1 MVNEIRRAR
10 SSNLT
15 PHIRN
20 VSFFDTE
27 SLIRRTKSSNL
38 IQQPQYKNANKFQ
51 FCQSDSR
58 HIEKFE
64 KAVFILTKSSNLIKK
79 GVNEIR
85 RARSSNLTPH
95 IRNVSFFETESLIRR
110 TKSSNLIQQP
120 QYKNA
125 NKFQFCQS
133 DSRHIEKFEKAVFIL
148 TKSSN
153 LI

>member
-1 MVNEIRRAR
+1 M
-10 SSNLT
+10 
-15 PHIRN
+15 
-20 VSFFDTE
+20 SFFE
-27 SLIRRTKSSNL
+27 KASFIRKTWSSNL

-58 HIEKFE
+58 QIEKFE

-95 IRNVSFFETESLIRR
+95 IRNVSLFETGSLIRR
-110 TKSSNLIQQP
+110 TKSSNLFQQP
-120 QYKNA
+120 QKKTQ

-133 DSRHIEKFEKAVFIL
+133 VSRHIEKFEKAVFIL

-153 LI
+153 LIKKRGK